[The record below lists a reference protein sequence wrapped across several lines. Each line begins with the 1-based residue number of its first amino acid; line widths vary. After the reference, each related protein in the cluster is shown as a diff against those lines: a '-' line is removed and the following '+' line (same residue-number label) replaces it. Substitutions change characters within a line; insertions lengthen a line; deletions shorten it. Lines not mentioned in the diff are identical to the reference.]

1 MPELTG
7 KIAFVTGGSRGIGAA
22 IVRRLAADGANVAFT
37 YVSPSSAEG
46 AQALARELSTDG
58 RRALAIQA
66 DASDAGA
73 VRQAIEQAIAELG
86 PVDVLVN
93 NAGVFITGPIGEA
106 RLDDYERTMDIN
118 VRAPFVAIQAA
129 QAVMPDGG
137 RIINIGSCLAARAG
151 RPGVALYSASK
162 EALVGLTQG
171 LARDLGPRGIT
182 VNVVHPGPIDTDM
195 NPADGAHAGDLVAVL
210 ALPHYGETRDI
221 AGMVAFLAGPEG
233 RYITGAS
240 LAVDGGFAA

>member
-66 DASDAGA
+66 DASDADA

-162 EALVGLTQG
+162 SALVGLTQG

>member
-37 YVSPSSAEG
+37 NVSPSSAEG

-66 DASDAGA
+66 DASDAGT

-162 EALVGLTQG
+162 AALVGLTQG

>member
-66 DASDAGA
+66 DASDAAA

-162 EALVGLTQG
+162 AALVGLTQG

>member
-86 PVDVLVN
+86 PVGVLVN

-162 EALVGLTQG
+162 AALVGLTQG

>member
-66 DASDAGA
+66 DASDADA

-162 EALVGLTQG
+162 AALVGLTQG